1 MPRPRAKRRA
11 RQRERLLLRLL
22 RGGLRVVLLVA
33 ALDLG
38 RFFFIFASYDERS
51 SFGLGGALILYL
63 IIDGDGDGGLIY
75 EPATACETEPQLR
88 LVCQYM
94 LARRAAKRAFDRITP
109 VLVGEKKPRPSR
121 FTAASA
127 RHRCDAENCIN
138 GKLQAAGYPAHC
150 GARSPAAVHRRRPA

>member
-75 EPATACETEPQLR
+75 MSRGGVCETEQESPQLL
-88 LVCQYM
+88 LVSYRP
-94 LARRAAKRAFDRITP
+94 LANIEIALCALQK
-109 VLVGEKKPRPSR
+109 
-121 FTAASA
+121 TAL
-127 RHRCDAENCIN
+127 RGIM
-138 GKLQAAGYPAHC
+138 AGQ
-150 GARSPAAVHRRRPA
+150 

>member
-75 EPATACETEPQLR
+75 EPAAECETESLSQASVSIYASSR
-88 LVCQYM
+88 
-94 LARRAAKRAFDRITP
+94 ARPK
-109 VLVGEKKPRPSR
+109 VL
-121 FTAASA
+121 FTA
-127 RHRCDAENCIN
+127 
-138 GKLQAAGYPAHC
+138 
-150 GARSPAAVHRRRPA
+150 